1 MAGKKGMK
9 MKNLPDADRER
20 RRGNLT
26 VTNDDVIKAS
36 IVAPSP
42 DVIHN
47 FLTGRPPAYSSEEEL
62 QAKIEEYF
70 NTLLAPFFDENNIQI
85 GTRWI
90 NKPTVGG
97 LAVHLG
103 IDRVTLHNYSKSD
116 RFFNI
121 IKRAKDL
128 IHSFNEQMLTEGKNP
143 VGAINTLINTS
154 EFWVSDQKHI
164 KVEPVMPDP
173 GAKSTSEIADF
184 LDGKALPEFDGG
196 EI

>member
-9 MKNLPDADRER
+9 MQNLTEADRER
-20 RRGNLT
+20 RRGTLT

-47 FLTGRPPAYSSEEEL
+47 FLMGRPPAYSSEEEL

-70 NTLLAPFFDENNIQI
+70 VTLLAPFFDENGIQI

-97 LAVHLG
+97 LAVYLG

-116 RFFNI
+116 RFFNV

-154 EFWVSDQKHI
+154 EFWVSDQKNI
-164 KVEPVMPDP
+164 RVEPVMPDN
-173 GAKSTSEIADF
+173 GAKSASEITEF
-184 LDGKALPEFDGG
+184 LETRALPESDGD
-196 EI
+196 